1 MRKQL
6 ACLLAVAG
14 TLTLASLPARSAEL
28 LVGEI
33 HPITGPASFYGAPMS
48 NAIKLAIKEINDAGG
63 IKAGGE
69 SYTLTLLSGDDQ
81 GNPTIGVAALR
92 KVIGDGA
99 KYIFGTLASGVAPAL
114 KPVMDANPGVTQIV
128 DGSLAPG
135 VVNGKNIFRNQT
147 TQLGYDTPIV
157 DLVKYKQ
164 YKTVAVMTDRFHSGN
179 MGNEQKIVDAMTAN
193 GAEVVAREYLKLNDT
208 DFSAQLTNIAAKK
221 PDAIVLRTYPNEAA
235 LITKQSRQLGY
246 EGQIIWNALSPPATV
261 LKNISDAEM
270 EGILN
275 GYAPEISDYV
285 ALGEEKAIRMAEAYK
300 AMFNSEPGEL
310 SALSYDAVQIL
321 KAAIEKADSVDNE
334 KVNAALQQIKV
345 SEVPSLVNPYEAHPD
360 GRLFDDQGEV
370 IFSGTPHIWKGGRWH
385 PYPMQ

>member
-1 MRKQL
+1 M
-6 ACLLAVAG
+6 LAVAG
-14 TLTLASLPARSAEL
+14 ALAISTLPVRAAEL

-81 GNPTIGVAALR
+81 GNPTTGVAALR

-114 KPVMDANPGVTQIV
+114 KPVMDANPDVTQIV
-128 DGSLAPG
+128 DGTLAPG
-135 VVNGKNIFRNQT
+135 IVNGKNIFRNQT
-147 TQLGYDTPIV
+147 TQLGYDAPIV
-157 DLVKYKQ
+157 DLVKFKK

-270 EGILN
+270 NGILN

-285 ALGEEKAIRMAEAYK
+285 ALGEANAIRMADAYK
-300 AMFNSEPGEL
+300 AMFNADPGEL
-310 SALSYDAVQIL
+310 SALSYDAVYIL
-321 KAAIEKADSVDNE
+321 KAAIEKAGSVEND
-334 KVNAALQQIKV
+334 KVNAALQQLKV
-345 SEVPSLVNPYEAHPD
+345 ADLPNLVNPYQAHPD
-360 GRLFDDQGEV
+360 GRLFDDEGEV
-370 IFSGTPHIWKGGRWH
+370 IFTGTPHIWKDGRWH